1 MFNYLLKYKKRG
13 GNQMTISSQDEA
25 LELLETKIAPRS
37 YTIDYP
43 KDLWSEVLPGLWQG
57 GTDDNDVFDQLEKP
71 MITKKQFD
79 LVVTA
84 YSLANPVDWFVKELR
99 FGFYDSD
106 MRDFDPSDLQAI
118 VRMAHAEWKRGQRV
132 LIRCQAGMN
141 RSGLIMALILIRE
154 GYTAEDAIDLIRA
167 KRSKHALFNGRFE
180 KWLKEAS
187 VEAWRN

>member
-1 MFNYLLKYKKRG
+1 
-13 GNQMTISSQDEA
+13 MTISSQDEA

-43 KDLWSEVLPGLWQG
+43 KELWSEVLPGLFQG
-57 GTDDNDVFDQLEKP
+57 GTDDDDVFDQLEKP

-84 YSLANPVDWFVKELR
+84 YSLANPVDWFVKEIR

-141 RSGLIMALILIRE
+141 RSGLIMALVLIRE
-154 GYTAEDAIDLIRA
+154 GYTAEDAINLIRE

-180 KWLKEAS
+180 KWLREAS
-187 VEAWRN
+187 VEEWRN